1 MTKPVKILLIA
12 PQSTLPRKL
21 PILIPMGL
29 LSIGGFLRKYGFEVR
44 VYNAGFISSDFSSD
58 TIINV
63 KSILKNYSPDILGLG
78 FPTDALQSAID
89 TARTAKEINKQIIII
104 VGGIHPTAMPE
115 QTLKTPYFDYLVHG
129 EGEITFLELVEA
141 IHNKSDLVNV
151 KGIAFKKNSR
161 IIVTD
166 ARPEITNLDDVP
178 YNNRDLLIGIENY
191 PKTALGQ
198 IHTSRGCNYSCA
210 YCSSPIIWKKK
221 VRFRSVKNV
230 VEEIIYLYSTYQIRD
245 YNFADDNFT
254 LDPERMQ
261 AICRGILDKRLKIHW
276 QCCAR
281 ADIHRQFDLAALK
294 LMRRAGCQ
302 NLCIGFESGSQAIL
316 DHAKR
321 GINIAE
327 TEALMKMIKNAG
339 IKLHADFIIGLPGE
353 NKMTLNQ
360 TFEMMK
366 NVWKKNHAT
375 ISVAIF
381 KSYPGTA
388 TFKQKVLPDYKELH
402 NQFREIFK
410 YAETCNIK
418 SLSGNTRFL
427 KNRITEAIS
436 SPKELKSLFIKT
448 VKAWISKND

>member
-1 MTKPVKILLIA
+1 MTKPAKILLIA
-12 PQSTLPRKL
+12 PLSTLSRKL

-29 LSIGGFLRKYGFEVR
+29 LSIGGFLRKHGLEVKA
-44 VYNAGFISSDFSSD
+44 YNASFISSDFPGD

-63 KSILKNYSPDILGLG
+63 KNILKNYSPDILGLG

-89 TARTAKEINKQIIII
+89 IARTAKEVDKQITTI

-115 QTLKTPYFDYLVHG
+115 QTLINPYFDYLVHG
-129 EGEITFLELVEA
+129 EGEITFVELIES

-151 KGIAFKKNSR
+151 KGIAFKKNGR
-161 IIVTD
+161 INVTE
-166 ARPEITNLDDVP
+166 ARPEITNLDDIP
-178 YNNRDLLIGIENY
+178 YDNRDLLIDIANY

-198 IHTSRGCNYSCA
+198 IHTSRGCNHSCA

-221 VRFRSVKNV
+221 IRYRSVKNV
-230 VEEIIYLYSTYQIRD
+230 LEEIIYLYSKYRIRD

-254 LDPERMQ
+254 LDPKRVQ
-261 AICRGILDKRLKIHW
+261 AICNEILDKGLKIRW

-281 ADIHRQFDLAALK
+281 ADIHRQFDLAVLK

-316 DHAKR
+316 DHAER

-327 TEALMKMIKNAG
+327 TETLMKMVKNAG

-353 NKMTLNQ
+353 NKTTLNQ
-360 TFEMMK
+360 TFKMMK
-366 NVWKKNHAT
+366 NIWEKTRAT
-375 ISVAIF
+375 MSVAIF
-381 KSYPGTA
+381 KPYPGTTA
-388 TFKQKVLPDYKELH
+388 FEQKESPDYKKLH
-402 NQFREIFK
+402 NQFKEIFT

-418 SLSGNTRFL
+418 SLSSNARFL
-427 KNRITEAIS
+427 KNRIAKAIN
-436 SPKELKSLFIKT
+436 SPKELKSLFAKT
-448 VKAWISKND
+448 IKAWTSKND